1 MRLPPVYSV
10 WQFMPTTSYEYSGNS
25 VKDGGSRKRTCVE
38 ELPHYAPYENYFETI
53 SYIELPHGRSMSL
66 PNAVLKRITRN
77 LASGPFYLA
86 FTCDLNY
93 KAILNVLMMLN
104 VPFPMRGPLHGETTS

>member
-1 MRLPPVYSV
+1 
-10 WQFMPTTSYEYSGNS
+10 MPQQVMNIRTNS
-25 VKDGGSRKRTCVE
+25 EKHGGGKNRTNAE
-38 ELPHYAPYENYFETI
+38 ELSHHTPCENFFETI
-53 SYIELPHGRSMSL
+53 TFIELPHERRLSL